1 MNLARNDEILPFK
14 FLKIEKD
21 MKESLIKIHVLIL

>member
-1 MNLARNDEILPFK
+1 MNVARNHEILSFE

-21 MKESLIKIHVLIL
+21 MKESLIKLICKC